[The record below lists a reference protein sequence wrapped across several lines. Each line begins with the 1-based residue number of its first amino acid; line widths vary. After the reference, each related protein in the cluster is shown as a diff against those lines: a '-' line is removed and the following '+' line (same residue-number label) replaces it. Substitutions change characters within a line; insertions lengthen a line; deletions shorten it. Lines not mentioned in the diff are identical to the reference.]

1 MLASALVVALTGSS
15 SSVDCGAT
23 VAESRTRAA
32 ELFASGDAAG
42 ADACLSGAMALLTSQ
57 LEALAAEAEALRS
70 YRDARRLQ
78 PATTSSCVLDA
89 QGVSVCLE
97 GAEAPAAATAVA
109 TRMPDSPLEC
119 SSEGEMQALL
129 QRVER
134 GELDTSSAL
143 LEEAVQYS
151 AYRHWWVAA
160 RGALD
165 VLRTR
170 NVAIGSEVRQA
181 VTTLRDE
188 AGSVL
193 NLMRQTKM
201 DEATINCAVM
211 WAQGESSVNLLIKFA
226 ARLDAPVTVLN
237 VDNEQVL
244 INATHVTFSG
254 IGRQKPKRYQVHIE
268 LFAPIVAENSSWNF
282 GSVGTVRFRLAKAA
296 GGDWPRLTAS
306 TEPVKNHRV
315 WWEGQEQIAQE
326 EKKLKR
332 EEQERRLEAERQER
346 AAKEEEERK
355 EREVLEL
362 AERQAA
368 RERRAQLMPLLE
380 KVLAA
385 SAILAAAPEQGQG
398 GGSGGGGG
406 GSGGGD
412 PAEEGEASATEGEGS
427 KGEGEGEGA
436 GAGAAEGEAASAGAD
451 AAVGAAATAT
461 DVAGAIAQAYEAA
474 TQATAELVLAAE
486 EKNETTVATASQL
499 LSAMRSLAST
509 GYSGLTK
516 DALQRTRDDF
526 EALCSGM
533 LPAEPKP
540 EPSDEPQKTKG
551 KKKKKKK
558 RGAAGA
564 AKEEA

>member
-1 MLASALVVALTGSS
+1 
-15 SSVDCGAT
+15 
-23 VAESRTRAA
+23 
-32 ELFASGDAAG
+32 
-42 ADACLSGAMALLTSQ
+42 MALLTSQ

-78 PATTSSCVLDA
+78 PAVTSSCVLDA
-89 QGVSVCLE
+89 QGVSICLE
-97 GAEAPAAATAVA
+97 GAEAPAASTAVA
-109 TRMPDSPLEC
+109 TRMPGSPLEC

-151 AYRHWWVAA
+151 ANRHWWVAA
-160 RGALD
+160 RAALD

-193 NLMRQTKM
+193 TLMRQTKM

-226 ARLDAPVTVLN
+226 GRLDAPVTVLN
-237 VDNEQVL
+237 VDNEQVV

-282 GSVGTVRFRLAKAA
+282 GSVGTVRFRLSKAS
-296 GGDWPRLTAS
+296 GGEWPRLTAS

-332 EEQERRLEAERQER
+332 EEQERKTEAERQER

-355 EREVLEL
+355 EREALEL

-368 RERRAQLMPLLE
+368 RERRAELMPLLE

-385 SAILAAAPEQGQG
+385 SATLAGTPEQGHG
-398 GGSGGGGG
+398 DAGGGGG
-406 GSGGGD
+406 GGGGGEA
-412 PAEEGEASATEGEGS
+412 AEEGEGASTE
-427 KGEGEGEGA
+427 GEGEGEGA
-436 GAGAAEGEAASAGAD
+436 KAEGKADGAAEGAAEGEAASAGAD
-451 AAVGAAATAT
+451 ATGADAAGAT

-526 EALCSGM
+526 EALCSAM

-540 EPSDEPQKTKG
+540 EPSDDPQKTKG

-558 RGAAGA
+558 KKGAAA